1 MSLRQ
6 DLYLQRQKLKRQ
18 WDRFKYGNCTVLLYH
33 RIVETDFDPQQL
45 CVSPKNF
52 KAQLTYLKK
61 NYKFLTIEQ
70 FNDHLLNKKPFPKN
84 SLVISFDD
92 GYADNLKN
100 AIPIL
105 EELNLQA
112 LFYIATKNLNTS
124 LLFWWDE
131 LDLLFRWEEKMD
143 KTILSELLKASDT
156 KNTKE
161 LYEHYLNMLK
171 RSHDMRQRDAHLNS
185 IRELRSI
192 NEAEKEQYVCLTFN
206 ELKQLAASSSA
217 VIGAHTVEHLSL
229 WCLNEDEQRKEI
241 NDSVSKLKEL
251 LNMPVDYF
259 AYPYGEKRDYNEK
272 TMKICEELN
281 LKHAAANFGGYM
293 NSESDRYAFTRHVV
307 RNDSPEIVEKKI
319 KELL

>member
-1 MSLRQ
+1 MNIYQ
-6 DLYLQRQKLKRQ
+6 
-18 WDRFKYGNCTVLLYH
+18 
-33 RIVETDFDPQQL
+33 
-45 CVSPKNF
+45 
-52 KAQLTYLKK
+52 
-61 NYKFLTIEQ
+61 
-70 FNDHLLNKKPFPKN
+70 
-84 SLVISFDD
+84 
-92 GYADNLKN
+92 
-100 AIPIL
+100 
-105 EELNLQA
+105 
-112 LFYIATKNLNTS
+112 
-124 LLFWWDE
+124 
-131 LDLLFRWEEKMD
+131 
-143 KTILSELLKASDT
+143 
-156 KNTKE
+156 
-161 LYEHYLNMLK
+161 HYLNMLK

>member
-6 DLYLQRQKLKRQ
+6 DLYIQRQKLKRQ

-52 KAQLTYLKK
+52 KDQLTYLKK

-70 FNDHLLNKKPFPKN
+70 FNDHLFNKKPFPKN
-84 SLVISFDD
+84 SLFITFDD

-112 LFYIATKNLNTS
+112 VFYIATRNLGTN

-131 LDLLFRWEEKMD
+131 LDLLFRFEDEMD
-143 KTILSELLKASDT
+143 KAVLSELFKTTDT
-156 KNTKE
+156 KSIKE
-161 LYEHYLNMLK
+161 LYDHYLNMLK
-171 RSHDMRQRDAHLNS
+171 RSHDVRQRDAHLNS
-185 IRELRSI
+185 IRKLRTI
-192 NEAEKEQYVCLTFN
+192 NDAEKEKCVCLNFS
-206 ELKQLAASSSA
+206 ELKKLASSKA
-217 VIGAHTVEHLSL
+217 AIIGAHTKEHLSL
-229 WCLNEDEQRKEI
+229 WCLSEEDQRKEI
-241 NDSVSKLKEL
+241 TESISTLKDL
-251 LNMPVDYF
+251 LNIPIDYF

-272 TMKICEELN
+272 TMKICEGLK

-307 RNDSPEIVEKKI
+307 RNDTPEIVEKKI

>member
-45 CVSPKNF
+45 CVSPNNF

-124 LLFWWDE
+124 LLFWWYE
-131 LDLLFRWEEKMD
+131 LDLLFRCEEKMD
-143 KTILSELLKASDT
+143 KTILSERLKASDT
-156 KNTKE
+156 KNNKE
-161 LYEHYLNMLK
+161 LYEQYKNMVK
-171 RSHDMRQRDAHLNS
+171 R
-185 IRELRSI
+185 
-192 NEAEKEQYVCLTFN
+192 
-206 ELKQLAASSSA
+206 
-217 VIGAHTVEHLSL
+217 
-229 WCLNEDEQRKEI
+229 
-241 NDSVSKLKEL
+241 
-251 LNMPVDYF
+251 
-259 AYPYGEKRDYNEK
+259 
-272 TMKICEELN
+272 
-281 LKHAAANFGGYM
+281 
-293 NSESDRYAFTRHVV
+293 
-307 RNDSPEIVEKKI
+307 
-319 KELL
+319 